1 MDEMKINSAFTKN
14 LIAKFVKSVLK
25 KKLGCEIDI
34 QLNGLTAAITDGTA
48 HVHLDV
54 DAELSKGTLKDFKES
69 WLIWEKRS

>member
-25 KKLGCEIDI
+25 KKLGCEID

-54 DAELSKGTLKDFKES
+54 DAELSKGELLKILK
-69 WLIWEKRS
+69 KVG

>member
-1 MDEMKINSAFTKN
+1 MDEMKINSAFTKE
-14 LIAKFVKSVLK
+14 LDREICEECVK

-54 DAELSKGTLKDFKES
+54 DAELSKGNS
-69 WLIWEKRS
+69 